1 MIFYSRVSDDAGA
14 PLAATA
20 LYDRLC
26 VIFNESVTNLRNYE
40 REIPLMLSNKVTD
53 LFDNTSVAKQSVKIQ
68 PKYNSLLWT
77 KLNTA
82 SGINESKLVHD
93 SFGHESFTE
102 PILLNLI
109 ESV

>member
-40 REIPLMLSNKVTD
+40 REIPLM
-53 LFDNTSVAKQSVKIQ
+53 
-68 PKYNSLLWT
+68 
-77 KLNTA
+77 
-82 SGINESKLVHD
+82 
-93 SFGHESFTE
+93 
-102 PILLNLI
+102 
-109 ESV
+109 